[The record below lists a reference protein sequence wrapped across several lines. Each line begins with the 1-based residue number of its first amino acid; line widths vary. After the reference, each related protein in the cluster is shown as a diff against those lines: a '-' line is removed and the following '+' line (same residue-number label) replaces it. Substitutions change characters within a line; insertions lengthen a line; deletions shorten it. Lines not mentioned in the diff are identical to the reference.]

1 MRFARRP
8 WLLLGFGLLVA
19 APQAGAQP
27 AGDSDPA
34 VIEVDALLDG
44 RLRTAEVRSALL
56 RRSLRIPATVELD
69 PGRVSRID
77 AGVDG
82 RVVEVNVVA
91 GQPVAAGEALARV
104 TSPELTRAQV
114 ALLGARAEVSLQRR
128 AVQRAGELVEAEVIA
143 QAELER
149 RQNDLFMA
157 STAVQSHRDQLT
169 LMGMSEA
176 EIRDVE
182 RSESIR
188 SQVAIVAG
196 RAGVVIERA
205 VDRDQVVARGEP
217 LFAVADL
224 TRVQVEGRVPE
235 REVAFVAYAEGV
247 QVEIPAAGRSAIAGE
262 EFYVAPTVDPTTR
275 TVTVR
280 TFVDSPD
287 GIIKPNMLATLVLLG
302 RRQEQLAVPAQA
314 VVRDGNDE
322 HVFVREGE
330 GRYRFAAIAAERE
343 IDGLRAVA
351 EGLSEGDVVVVD
363 GAFRLNAERKRR
375 LGR

>member
-1 MRFARRP
+1 
-8 WLLLGFGLLVA
+8 LLSVGLLIPA
-19 APQAGAQP
+19 LYAGAQP
-27 AGDSDPA
+27 AAESDPA
-34 VIEVDALLDG
+34 LIEIDPLLDG

-56 RRSLRIPATVELD
+56 RRTLRIPATVELD
-69 PGRVSRID
+69 PSRVSRID
-77 AGVDG
+77 AGVEG
-82 RVVEVNVVA
+82 RVVEVLVADGQRVSA
-91 GQPVAAGEALARV
+91 GQVLARI

-114 ALLGARAEVSLQRR
+114 ALLGARADVSLQRR
-128 AVQRAGELVEAEVIA
+128 AVARASELVEAEVIA

-157 STAVQSHRDQLT
+157 ATSVQSHRDQLT

-182 RSESIR
+182 RTESIR
-188 SQVAIVAG
+188 PQVGIVS
-196 RAGVVIERA
+196 RRDGVVIERA
-205 VDRDQVVARGEP
+205 VDRGQVVSVGEP
-217 LFAVADL
+217 LFTVADL

-235 REVAFVAYAEGV
+235 REVAFVARAEGV
-247 QVEIPAAGRSAIAGE
+247 QVEIPAAGRSATAGE

-280 TFVDSPD
+280 TFVDSPE
-287 GIIKPNMLATLVLLG
+287 GTIKPNMLATLVLLG
-302 RRQEQLAVPAQA
+302 RRVEQLAVPAQA
-314 VVRDGNDE
+314 VVRDGDDE